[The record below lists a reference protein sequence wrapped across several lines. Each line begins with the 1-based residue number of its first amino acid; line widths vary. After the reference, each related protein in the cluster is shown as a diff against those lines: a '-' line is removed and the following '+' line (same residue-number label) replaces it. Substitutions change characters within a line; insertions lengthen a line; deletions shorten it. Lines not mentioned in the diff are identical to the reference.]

1 MKISIITAVYNRRS
15 TIEHAMES
23 VFAQDYDDIEYI
35 VVDGMSNDGTD
46 EVVQRHRD
54 RIAISIREKDTGI
67 YNALNKG
74 IRAATGEVVG
84 FLHAD
89 DFLANSQCIS
99 RIASA
104 LQQREVD
111 GTYGDLQ
118 YVDAV
123 APSRVKRL
131 WVAGDYSVN
140 RFRWGWMPPHPTVY
154 LRRSLYERYGGFRED
169 FQIAA
174 DYELLVRMMV
184 KHQIRACYVNQV
196 IVKMR
201 EGGKS
206 NASLKNRL
214 TANREDLSAWKVNRL
229 PPPTGLRW
237 MKPLRKVTQFTHS
250 LFRSGDRSNDLE

>member
-1 MKISIITAVYNRRS
+1 MKISIITAVYNREK
-15 TIEHAMES
+15 TIGHAMES
-23 VFAQDYDDIEYI
+23 VFAQDYQDIEYI

-46 EVVQRHRD
+46 DVVQRFRD
-54 RIAISIREKDTGI
+54 RIAVSIREKDTGI

-74 IRAATGEVVG
+74 IRVATGEIVG

-89 DFLANSQCIS
+89 DFLASSQCIS
-99 RIASA
+99 RIAQA
-104 LQQREVD
+104 LQQSGAD

-118 YVDAV
+118 YVDATE
-123 APSRVKRL
+123 PSRVKRL
-131 WVAGDYSVN
+131 WLAGEYRVN

-154 LRRSLYERYGGFRED
+154 LRRSLYERFGGFRED

-184 KHQIRACYVNQV
+184 KHQIRARYINEV

-206 NASLKNRL
+206 NANLKNRL
-214 TANREDLSAWKVNRL
+214 TANREDLRAWKVNHL
-229 PPPTGLRW
+229 HPPTGLRW
-237 MKPLRKVTQFTHS
+237 MKPLRKVSQFTHS
-250 LFRSGDRSNDLE
+250 MFRWGE

>member
-1 MKISIITAVYNRRS
+1 MKISIITAVYNRKK

-23 VFAQDYDDIEYI
+23 VFAQDYHDIEYI
-35 VVDGMSNDGTD
+35 VVDGMSNDGTND
-46 EVVQRHRD
+46 VVQRYRD
-54 RIAISIREKDTGI
+54 RIAVSIREKDTGI

-89 DFLANSQCIS
+89 DFLATSKCIT

-104 LQQREVD
+104 LQKSEAD
-111 GTYGDLQ
+111 ATYGDLQ
-118 YVDAV
+118 YVDATE
-123 APSRVKRL
+123 PSRVKRL
-131 WVAGDYSVN
+131 WVAGDYSVK

-154 LRRSLYERYGGFRED
+154 LRRSLYERFGGFRED

-184 KHQIRACYVNQV
+184 KHQIRACYVDQV

-214 TANREDLSAWKVNRL
+214 TANREDLQAWKVNHLR
-229 PPPTGLRW
+229 PPTGLRW
-237 MKPLRKVTQFTHS
+237 TKPLRKVTQFTHS
-250 LFRSGDRSNDLE
+250 MFRLGERPNDRG